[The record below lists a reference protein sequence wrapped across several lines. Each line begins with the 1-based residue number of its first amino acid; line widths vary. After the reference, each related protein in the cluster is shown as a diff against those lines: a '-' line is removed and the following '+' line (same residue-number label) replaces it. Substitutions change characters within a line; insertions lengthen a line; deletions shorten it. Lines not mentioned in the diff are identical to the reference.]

1 MTVRVFLRQCWGRA
15 AGLLVL
21 GVCSLPAEATPIRI
35 VLLPQASLTRPVALL
50 GDVAALTTADPATLR
65 RLMLLPLGSGP
76 APGQTLQLSTATL
89 QAWVR
94 RQLGERVARAQWSG
108 AASVEITG
116 AAALAVSRSTADAE
130 PLVKRGSFA
139 RLVWNAPGL
148 HVETRVE
155 VLQDGRAGQVVRVR
169 AADAALSQRAR
180 VSGPGRVE
188 GVLP

>member
-1 MTVRVFLRQCWGRA
+1 MTARVFLRQGWGKA
-15 AGLLVL
+15 AGWLVL
-21 GVCSLPAEATPIRI
+21 GVCSLPALATPIRI
-35 VLLPQASLTRPVALL
+35 VLLPQASLARPVALL
-50 GDVAALTTADPATLR
+50 GDVAALTAGDPATLR

-76 APGQTLQLSTATL
+76 APGQTLHLSTATL

-108 AASVEITG
+108 AASVEIIG
-116 AAALAVSRSTADAE
+116 AGPLAVSRSTADSE

-139 RLVWNAPGL
+139 SLVWSEPGL
-148 HVETRVE
+148 HIETRVE
-155 VLQDGRAGQVVRVR
+155 ALQDGRAGQVVRVR
-169 AADAALSQRAR
+169 TADAAGSQLAR